1 MKLRVSGGFPIVVAH
16 RLRLPGEV
24 FEVPDK
30 LGLSLLEQSDGVDQV
45 GAVSGSTAAD
55 VLAQPTK
62 RVRRRAAQPDS
73 EGAE

>member
-1 MKLRVSGGFPIVVAH
+1 MKLRVCGGFPIVVAH

-30 LGLSLLEQSDGVDQV
+30 LGLSLLEHSGVVDQV
-45 GAVSGSTAAD
+45 GAVSDAKTAD